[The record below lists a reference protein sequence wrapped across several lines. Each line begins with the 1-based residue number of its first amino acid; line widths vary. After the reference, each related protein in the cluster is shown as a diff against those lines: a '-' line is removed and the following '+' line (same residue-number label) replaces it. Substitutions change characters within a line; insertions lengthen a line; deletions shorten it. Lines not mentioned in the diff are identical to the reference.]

1 MPTLQDLERFKN
13 IIEPALEKY
22 FSRAL
27 PSSRLSEAMTYS
39 LKAGGKRIRPA
50 LAFSACEAAGGKT
63 EDALPVA
70 CALEM
75 IHTYSL
81 IHDDLPAMD
90 DDDLRRGRPTNHK
103 VFGEALAIL
112 AGDGLL
118 TEAFHVLAFPDWQ
131 IPADR
136 KIDIV
141 RILAEGAGA
150 DGMVAGQVLDLEYE
164 GKACDE
170 TSLEK
175 IHKHKTGKL
184 LTASVLAG
192 GRAGGA
198 AGKAYDALRIYGES
212 IGLAFQIADDILDL
226 TATTEELGKDSKS
239 DLKKGKATYPSILG
253 MEASKKRAQA
263 LLDEA
268 LQAIRLFGAKG
279 EMLSFLARYI
289 VERRT

>member
-1 MPTLQDLERFKN
+1 MPTLPKLEHYREIVDRELERCFSPTL
-13 IIEPALEKY
+13 PA
-22 FSRAL
+22 
-27 PSSRLSEAMTYS
+27 PRLAEAMRYS

-50 LAFSACEAAGGKT
+50 LAFAACEAAGGIP

-103 VFGEALAIL
+103 VYGEAIAIL

-118 TEAFHVLAFPDWQ
+118 TEAFTVLSSPEWK
-131 IPADR
+131 IPVER
-136 KIDIV
+136 RIEIV
-141 RILAEGAGA
+141 RIVSDGAGA
-150 DGMVAGQVLDLEYE
+150 NGMVAGQVLDLEHE
-164 GKACDE
+164 GKPTE
-170 TSLEK
+170 ERTLEQ

-184 LTASVLAG
+184 LTAAVLAG
-192 GRAGGA
+192 GKAGGA
-198 AGKAYDALRIYGES
+198 EGKVFEALRTYGEK

-239 DLKKGKATYPSILG
+239 DLKKGKATYPAILG
-253 MEASKKRAQA
+253 MEESKKRAKI

-268 LQAIRLFGAKG
+268 VHAVGRFGPRG
-279 EMLSFLARYI
+279 ETLVSLARFI
-289 VERRT
+289 VERRA